1 MSRITGELSN
11 QSAPLVDYNLFSTNS
26 ALVDAPALIAR
37 VLRP

>member
-26 ALVDAPALIAR
+26 ALVDARAR